1 MLRQE
6 YKDILAFAI
15 TLLVA
20 NYAWKWSITGDDGS
34 TQVLL
39 WQTFDISC
47 PFKVMNDHI
56 ARAVYALISVFRDT
70 AYMTDPHTIRFAS
83 GSALRIVWSC
93 TALKQSFIWLCL
105 LLTTHGGWKHK
116 TWFIPLGWLCI
127 YLFNIARIAAIAM
140 LIEAH
145 PTWFEILHTYV
156 FKYLFYIMLFA
167 LWLLFTEKIRKA

>member
-1 MLRQE
+1 MLRRE
-6 YKDILAFAI
+6 YKDILVFVL

-20 NYAWKWSITGDDGS
+20 NYGWKWSVTGDEGS

-39 WQTFDISC
+39 WGLWDISF
-47 PFKVMNDHI
+47 PFEVMTDHI

>member
-1 MLRQE
+1 MELHR
-6 YKDILAFAI
+6 
-15 TLLVA
+15 
-20 NYAWKWSITGDDGS
+20 
-34 TQVLL
+34 TQ
-39 WQTFDISC
+39 
-47 PFKVMNDHI
+47 
-56 ARAVYALISVFRDT
+56 AVF
-70 AYMTDPHTIRFAS
+70 
-83 GSALRIVWSC
+83 
-93 TALKQSFIWLCL
+93 L